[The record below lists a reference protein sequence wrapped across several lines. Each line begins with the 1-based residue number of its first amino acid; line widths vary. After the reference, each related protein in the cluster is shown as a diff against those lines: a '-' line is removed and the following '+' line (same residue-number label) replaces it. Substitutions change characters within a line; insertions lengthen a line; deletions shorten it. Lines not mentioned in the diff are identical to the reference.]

1 MDRLPEAQA
10 VRLRDTLLLQ
20 GTLHLTGCE
29 GLYSFGQCAVHAVK
43 GHDLQA
49 YLWADRALDAHRRGL
64 EATRHVSGWF
74 AHLYDNDCFTG
85 VELTCRMLEGLR
97 SWLRIRGDDDLMY
110 DWEKQYLVSPEEKRV
125 VLQTH
130 RTVQLSDDE
139 LCLRLRGEA
148 ELEEAW

>member
-1 MDRLPEAQA
+1 
-10 VRLRDTLLLQ
+10 
-20 GTLHLTGCE
+20 
-29 GLYSFGQCAVHAVK
+29 
-43 GHDLQA
+43 
-49 YLWADRALDAHRRGL
+49 
-64 EATRHVSGWF
+64 
-74 AHLYDNDCFTG
+74 

-97 SWLRIRGDDDLMY
+97 SWLRIRGDGDLMY
-110 DWEKQYLVSPEEKRV
+110 DWEKQYLVSSEEKRV